1 VAIDEGQRLEIADG
15 SLVTE
20 GTVVVGQGGGLEV
33 THSATTRTLP
43 AVMVAREGALVV
55 SAGATL
61 RAHGLVYASRVIDLG
76 EDAVADV
83 VGAIA
88 SADRG
93 LSIRTL
99 AATLIVRYDPAVL
112 GTPGLRVPPD
122 APVVAWIALWEE
134 LP

>member
-1 VAIDEGQRLEIADG
+1 
-15 SLVTE
+15 
-20 GTVVVGQGGGLEV
+20 
-33 THSATTRTLP
+33 
-43 AVMVAREGALVV
+43 M
-55 SAGATL
+55 
-61 RAHGLVYASRVIDLG
+61 RAHGLVYASRVIDFG
-76 EDAVADV
+76 EDAVVDI

-88 SADRG
+88 GADRG

-112 GTPGLRVPPD
+112 GTPGLRVLPD